1 MRNNPEESQRVGKAQ
16 FPILLHPILMGRFL
30 LSINA
35 GDSIEDSESVH
46 LSPNAFRTSKYK
58 GKDLTLS
65 FLSFDSAYKPNR
77 KKTRLFQ
84 KKQLRRKKTHEE
96 DRECPQ
102 LVLFLFTAHGTELTL
117 VSLKFPR

>member
-1 MRNNPEESQRVGKAQ
+1 VRNNPEESQHVGKTQ

-58 GKDLTLS
+58 GKDPQLPFVRQRVQT
-65 FLSFDSAYKPNR
+65 KPQKNSVVPEEA
-77 KKTRLFQ
+77 TQ
-84 KKQLRRKKTHEE
+84 KKEN
-96 DRECPQ
+96 P
-102 LVLFLFTAHGTELTL
+102 
-117 VSLKFPR
+117 